1 MFRFSMSDHLT
12 APRQTSTLVAVLFR
26 GTCTLTTGLLSK
38 RREFL
43 QALTAT
49 AVAMPTTTHHP
60 GNRLS
65 FSLTRH
71 FSLLA
76 PGAAPRPAPD
86 PLSLDRG
93 PGGGGRRCPQ
103 TPKQNCTGKILR
115 VVLSILTG
123 PEGRRRSQLAAS
135 SSLSSKLGIS
145 LGCCGLHFCFYAD
158 VRSRSGDVIAHLFHK
173 CRICSCERKQLDNIP
188 PDGVKCDRFQWNLV
202 VLLVF
207 SFFFR
212 CHINGVCNNDD
223 FFAFRPC

>member
-1 MFRFSMSDHLT
+1 MYLPRVTSVHMFRFSMSDHLT

-135 SSLSSKLGIS
+135 SSLSFKLGIS

-173 CRICSCERKQLDNIP
+173 CRICSCERKQL
-188 PDGVKCDRFQWNLV
+188 RQH
-202 VLLVF
+202 
-207 SFFFR
+207 ST
-212 CHINGVCNNDD
+212 
-223 FFAFRPC
+223 